1 MSVDVADVR
10 NDSLGALNKLL
21 CWVFRDGRPRTLK
34 RFVSVLFHIE
44 LPALRHRVRMPHPYG
59 IVVNGG
65 VQLGRNVTLYQGV
78 TLGSK
83 RYGKNAGA
91 PVVEDDVCI
100 FPNAV
105 VVGRVTIGAGAIIG
119 PCSVVIEDVPPG
131 ATVAGNPAR
140 LLAPGSREG

>member
-1 MSVDVADVR
+1 MHIDEADVR
-10 NDSLGALNKLL
+10 NDPLGITNRFL
-21 CWVFRDGRPRTLK
+21 CWVFGEGRPRLL
-34 RFVSVLFHIE
+34 RRLASAVFHVE
-44 LPALRHRVRMPHPYG
+44 LPELRYPVRMPHPHG

-65 VQLGRNVTLYQGV
+65 VRLGRNVTLYQGV

-105 VVGRVTIGAGAIIG
+105 VVGGVTLGAGAIIAS
-119 PCSVVIEDVPPG
+119 CSVVIADVPPG
-131 ATVAGNPAR
+131 VTVAGNPAR
-140 LLAPGSREG
+140 PLAAGERQP